1 MCGEVGFTCIRMSVA
16 DTYCFEYNGHAE
28 EGIGELHG
36 HEQGYDEITFTT
48 AHTVVL
54 QR

>member
-1 MCGEVGFTCIRMSVA
+1 MSVA

-28 EGIGELHG
+28 EWVGELHG
-36 HEQGYDEITFTT
+36 HEQGYDEVTFAT